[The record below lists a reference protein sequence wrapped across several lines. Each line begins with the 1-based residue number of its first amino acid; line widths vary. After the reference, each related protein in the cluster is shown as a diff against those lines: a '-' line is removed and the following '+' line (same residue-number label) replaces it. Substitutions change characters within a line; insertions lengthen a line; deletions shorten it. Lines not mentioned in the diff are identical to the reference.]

1 MIEAILR
8 TAVMSNAVSEF
19 NASLLPEPQ
28 RVESIWREVKYQDE
42 SGKPTSCTVTAHRHN
57 ELVRDHIT
65 GNNAVIQTIV
75 FKSSSD
81 EIFESDNPSATL
93 IPQEIK
99 QSDKK
104 PVRIGIMGGGSADSN
119 SIVRYIVSLSKALYQ
134 MDEGK
139 PVFDHPIE
147 IVLLSNTKGSA
158 HEDKIGSLD
167 ESARLL
173 KQSLNQAGIGKFD
186 AVIGH
191 SAGSLITHLV
201 EDSKDKKSEILCVEV
216 DPTNI
221 FNNPKLA
228 LKFLGIPFAE
238 LFNGQ
243 FAHKPILERIRA
255 TIDSTTSSF
264 LSSDGET
271 DLRDIAWA
279 YSIGFK
285 LAPKHLRELAK
296 RWGLKQPR
304 GINPKA
310 GLLSQRHEVFDKTN
324 ANIHLLTMRGSVVVN
339 PIERDPDGKRRSPKD
354 LIVTPRSQ
362 LLKELRNRTS
372 ELFPGKNVTNH
383 LVDGNHNSISTE
395 ALPWITIAAI
405 LRAHFA

>member
-1 MIEAILR
+1 M
-8 TAVMSNAVSEF
+8 
-19 NASLLPEPQ
+19 
-28 RVESIWREVKYQDE
+28 
-42 SGKPTSCTVTAHRHN
+42 
-57 ELVRDHIT
+57 
-65 GNNAVIQTIV
+65 
-75 FKSSSD
+75 
-81 EIFESDNPSATL
+81 
-93 IPQEIK
+93 
-99 QSDKK
+99 
-104 PVRIGIMGGGSADSN
+104 RIGIMGGGSADSN

-134 MDEGK
+134 VDEGK